1 MTARYSEECPLFTS
15 RKPCHL
21 SKKGIMV
28 CSECI
33 KPKEKLLSIEE
44 FQRSKLRILVRLA
57 MKIHR

>member
-21 SKKGIMV
+21 SRQQIMV

-33 KPKEKLLSIEE
+33 PKKSSYDTEADYRKKVRL
-44 FQRSKLRILVRLA
+44 LVRLTLR
-57 MKIHR
+57 IHQ